1 MVILLPIFGF
11 LGWFKL
17 RYSEWNSRTSLVFKT
32 IHRYLAITMVVQA
45 QIQLLL
51 GYKTFGP
58 DPNEYL
64 FERMDVW
71 ILLFFGS
78 LIFIEVIF
86 QIWKG

>member
-1 MVILLPIFGF
+1 
-11 LGWFKL
+11 
-17 RYSEWNSRTSLVFKT
+17 
-32 IHRYLAITMVVQA
+32 MVVQA